1 MYTCKLLPTTRNTVK
16 YRGVNK
22 TEVLCGLPEWFT
34 KRLKISNIY
43 AEDPL
48 VY

>member
-16 YRGVNK
+16 YKGVNK
-22 TEVLCGLPEWFT
+22 TEVPFGLPEQFT
-34 KRLKISNIY
+34 ERLKISNIY